1 MVVREGTPKP
11 DISSADAL
19 RRALLAAKSIVYP
32 DSPSGVYVGGELFRR
47 LGIAGPMESK
57 SRMLPVAQVADAVAN
72 GEAEIGIQ
80 EVVELLTVKRVT
92 VVGSLPV
99 EVQRYTVFSGG
110 IATNAKN
117 PAGAEALIH
126 YLSSPDAASA
136 ISRNG
141 LEALSATPAK

>member
-1 MVVREGTPKP
+1 
-11 DISSADAL
+11 
-19 RRALLAAKSIVYP
+19 
-32 DSPSGVYVGGELFRR
+32 
-47 LGIAGPMESK
+47 
-57 SRMLPVAQVADAVAN
+57 
-72 GEAEIGIQ
+72 
-80 EVVELLTVKRVT
+80 VT

-117 PAGAEALIH
+117 PVGAEALIH

-136 ISRNG
+136 ISRSG